1 MIAEAQQARE
11 PSILTPPRDCDGD
24 DDHKPLTSCGG
35 WEGWSKD
42 DPKPGYLV
50 R

>member
-1 MIAEAQQARE
+1 MIAEANEARE
-11 PSILTPPRDCDGD
+11 PSSLTPPRDCDGD
-24 DDHKPLTSCGG
+24 DDHKPLISCGD

-42 DPKPGYLV
+42 YPKPGYLV